1 MQDILL
7 ILNCIE
13 QGHSLDADIG
23 FKSRQINGDYDCFRV
38 EMTTGMGSPVGMGI
52 PRESHGSGNKILT

>member
-23 FKSRQINGDYDCFRV
+23 FKSRQTNGDYDCFRV
-38 EMTTGMGSPVGMGI
+38 EMTIEMGSPSGNGNPAGI
-52 PRESHGSGNKILT
+52 PWEWE